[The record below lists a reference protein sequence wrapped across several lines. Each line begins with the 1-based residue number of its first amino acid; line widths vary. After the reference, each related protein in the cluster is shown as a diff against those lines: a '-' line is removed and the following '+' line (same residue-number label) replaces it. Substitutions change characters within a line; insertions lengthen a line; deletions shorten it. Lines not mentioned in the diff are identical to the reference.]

1 MVRILMTGFE
11 PFGGQ
16 KINPSWQ
23 AVQLVTAPEG
33 VELIKRELPVRW
45 RDTAAAVQTAI
56 DETQPDAVILT
67 GQAGGAERIRIER
80 VGINLRDSGAA
91 DNAGVVLRDTPI
103 FENAPAAYF
112 STFAYKEMLSAMTG
126 AGLPAM
132 FSYSA
137 GAYLCNEA
145 LYTALHTLPEGK
157 VGFIHLPYL
166 PEQTSTKFS
175 LPLEKQALALQLA
188 LNAQTEAMK
197 GAAESK
203 DVCGEFDRLTD

>member
-1 MVRILMTGFE
+1 MKKILITGFM
-11 PFGGQ
+11 PFNNASL
-16 KINPSWQ
+16 NPAWE
-23 AVQLVTAPEG
+23 AVKGVTAPEG
-33 VELIKRELPVRW
+33 VELIRRELPVRW
-45 RDTAAAVQTAI
+45 RDTADTLKSLL
-56 DETQPDAVILT
+56 EELRPDAVILC

-103 FENAPAAYF
+103 FEGAPAAYF
-112 STFAYKEMLSAMTG
+112 STFAYKEMLAAMTG

-145 LYTALHTLPEGK
+145 LYTALHVLPEGK

-166 PEQTSTKFS
+166 PEQSEKHFT
-175 LPLEKQALALQLA
+175 LPLDKQVLALQLV
-188 LNAQTEAMK
+188 LNAQAAAM
-197 GAAESK
+197 
-203 DVCGEFDRLTD
+203 